1 MATGILGH
9 IERKKEKNAYRNEMG
24 ISEER
29 RALDII
35 AAHLKQI

>member
-29 RALDII
+29 RTVDNTAV
-35 AAHLKQI
+35 HLKQI